1 MNKDKK
7 KKRDMP
13 RYKRLLRYQCW
24 ELSKGLKL
32 RERIGHANQWCLSHP
47 RKFMGIV
54 LGLSSL
60 IIIYTLISVVVSFSV
75 PQEGSQQDE
84 SFMTDKVESIQPT
97 LDGMRKI
104 DDTKKVVNIELKRLT
119 DKGLQIKN
127 ELDSLL
133 ALENKS
139 HEDSVR
145 IVSDYRQLKDI
156 VNFLNKEKK

>member
-1 MNKDKK
+1 
-7 KKRDMP
+7 
-13 RYKRLLRYQCW
+13 
-24 ELSKGLKL
+24 
-32 RERIGHANQWCLSHP
+32 
-47 RKFMGIV
+47 MGIV